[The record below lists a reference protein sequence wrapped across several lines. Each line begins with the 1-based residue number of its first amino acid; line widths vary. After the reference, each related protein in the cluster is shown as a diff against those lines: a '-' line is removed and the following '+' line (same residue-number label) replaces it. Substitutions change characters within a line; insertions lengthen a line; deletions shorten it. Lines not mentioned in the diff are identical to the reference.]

1 VGASAP
7 SATASVTLP
16 RAPPRAPLAPV
27 AKSATLST
35 LVLVWEAPES
45 EEEGEVF
52 SSRTGFTL
60 QMEERAGAFKTIYE
74 GEKPT

>member
-1 VGASAP
+1 MGASAP

-27 AKSATLST
+27 AKIATPST

-60 QMEERAGAFKTIYE
+60 QMEERGGAFKTIYE